1 MNNYPLIIKYSNN
14 GIQAINYIIL
24 INNLRI
30 PQFESQSDTFYLRR
44 FHLHRRHRPGLC
56 RLSGPH
62 PGLHQR
68 DGTFQGGRWRWG
80 EKICKN
86 HGLTSNTWEVSWD
99 LSYICLNMEM
109 FFWINK
115 LQTGRWNGCWSYKS
129 GDVLWVF
136 KIQKCGFYNDFTSTK
151 MVVSWGYSKQKNEDI
166 ILVSDRL
173 ELDWIWTRFWLGSEW
188 MDWIGLDR

>member
-80 EKICKN
+80 EKNAAK
-86 HGLTSNTWEVSWD
+86 T
-99 LSYICLNMEM
+99 
-109 FFWINK
+109 
-115 LQTGRWNGCWSYKS
+115 
-129 GDVLWVF
+129 
-136 KIQKCGFYNDFTSTK
+136 
-151 MVVSWGYSKQKNEDI
+151 MV
-166 ILVSDRL
+166 
-173 ELDWIWTRFWLGSEW
+173 
-188 MDWIGLDR
+188 